1 MEDDVRQRINYV
13 LHVKGYTQNSLSKGD
28 LSIQARLSRQINRGS
43 AITYQTI
50 SLILSSFEDISPE
63 WLLTGKGEMLR
74 AEQHIGDIKNSTI
87 VGGTVSG
94 SGNMISNN
102 ASESE
107 SYKKEV
113 EHLKII
119 INEKDKQ
126 LAEKERI
133 INLLMK
139 QTINSH

>member
-63 WLLTGKGEMLR
+63 WLLT
-74 AEQHIGDIKNSTI
+74 
-87 VGGTVSG
+87 
-94 SGNMISNN
+94 
-102 ASESE
+102 
-107 SYKKEV
+107 
-113 EHLKII
+113 
-119 INEKDKQ
+119 
-126 LAEKERI
+126 
-133 INLLMK
+133 
-139 QTINSH
+139 